1 MIIPF
6 FKGERFI
13 DRINKNISSLVKS
26 GKERGVSI
34 EIIIVNDNPSGF
46 IPNFEEK
53 VIKINNEKNSGIH
66 FSRTQG
72 LKFSTGSYILFLD
85 QDDEIYGKEVINNY
99 FFSIKNNSDVS
110 VTNGFFGFKNGEKK
124 SIYSNKL
131 YKNNTCNEFFYV
143 NVKDLII
150 SPGHCLIKR
159 TSIPKEWIDNIMYF
173 NGTDDYLLWLLMFNE
188 SKKFIYYD
196 IFTYCHHDTGSN
208 VSFDTKNWRQ
218 SLSELE
224 NTLLNISKYPNRKV
238 RRIQRTN
245 SYKYS
250 LVVNSKPRFFVDS
263 ILNFDLFII
272 NVLFVLTNGF
282 TVLKHSELKD

>member
-1 MIIPF
+1 
-6 FKGERFI
+6 
-13 DRINKNISSLVKS
+13 
-26 GKERGVSI
+26 
-34 EIIIVNDNPSGF
+34 
-46 IPNFEEK
+46 
-53 VIKINNEKNSGIH
+53 
-66 FSRTQG
+66 
-72 LKFSTGSYILFLD
+72 
-85 QDDEIYGKEVINNY
+85 
-99 FFSIKNNSDVS
+99 
-110 VTNGFFGFKNGEKK
+110 
-124 SIYSNKL
+124 
-131 YKNNTCNEFFYV
+131 
-143 NVKDLII
+143 
-150 SPGHCLIKR
+150 
-159 TSIPKEWIDNIMYF
+159 
-173 NGTDDYLLWLLMFNE
+173 
-188 SKKFIYYD
+188 
-196 IFTYCHHDTGSN
+196 DTGSN